1 MTQFSLSLLIK
12 LLCLIGLGWASS
24 SWAFTL
30 GAPQVQS
37 LAGEPL
43 RVEIPIQITADDQAI
58 LPSLTVDMP
67 NKAMYEQLG
76 VSQRIVDLNPQ
87 AMIYRNRQ
95 EDLMV
100 LIETV
105 NPVPIIDDPFI
116 NVLLNLSWEN
126 GSQFK
131 TYTFLLADPQKI
143 LVKPGQTLSEIADSI
158 LPQLDGANLNQ
169 AMIALFKAN
178 PDAFASGN
186 INVLSAGAELTKPSQ
201 SVLGSIS
208 PAEAS
213 RMVSEANQKWRSERE
228 SQGKVEVKSDRDG
241 AQLSKDEP
249 KDALKIGSSADSK
262 DLEKQ
267 YVEQLV
273 AEEKQLEQTKSRIAT
288 LEKNISELQGLL
300 DQSKGEEKPV
310 QQHKFTLPRLSDL
323 PTLSNLPSLP
333 ELPNVPKQAMFVLVV
348 LAGFA
353 VIALVII
360 LLWGLI
366 RFVRKPMLNSIQHI
380 ATEDAPS
387 VSSGMQSG
395 PEYSIPERAQAIF
408 SGLNLD
414 LGSSSKNDA
423 SKVQPSPENS
433 KALADALQ
441 VKLNLARAYITIED
455 FSAAKKSLEEVL
467 STSNAV
473 DPAITIEAQG
483 LLSELSQRQS

>member
-1 MTQFSLSLLIK
+1 MTQFSRSLLIK

-300 DQSKGEEKPV
+300 DQSKVEEKPV
-310 QQHKFTLPRLSDL
+310 EQHKYTLPRLPDL

-353 VIALVII
+353 VI
-360 LLWGLI
+360 
-366 RFVRKPMLNSIQHI
+366 R
-380 ATEDAPS
+380 
-387 VSSGMQSG
+387 
-395 PEYSIPERAQAIF
+395 
-408 SGLNLD
+408 
-414 LGSSSKNDA
+414 
-423 SKVQPSPENS
+423 
-433 KALADALQ
+433 
-441 VKLNLARAYITIED
+441 
-455 FSAAKKSLEEVL
+455 
-467 STSNAV
+467 
-473 DPAITIEAQG
+473 
-483 LLSELSQRQS
+483 SEGAHV